1 MGLNKF
7 CCRCDAIIS
16 HRDKYCKE
24 CQEEIDRKSK
34 ERFEAYL
41 RYRKATGKDKEAYRK
56 YRTNRPDAEY
66 QAFYS
71 SKEWKSKRDKIMA
84 KFKYIDLYAY
94 YKNKEIVEATLVHH
108 INEVKEDYSKRLSD
122 DNLIA
127 VSSKSHNEIHRRM
140 NNGEREIVIK
150 ELKDMVK
157 QFELEFKS

>member
-7 CCRCDAIIS
+7 CCRCDKIIPR
-16 HRDKYCKE
+16 RDKYCKE
-24 CQEEIDRKSK
+24 CQKEIDRKSK

-56 YRTNRPDAEY
+56 YRTNRPDGEY

-71 SKEWKSKRDKIMA
+71 SKEWKNKRDKIMA

-94 YKNKEIVEATLVHH
+94 YKNKEIIQASLVHH
-108 INEVKEDYSKRLSD
+108 IHEIKEAYSERLSD

-140 NNGEREIVIK
+140 NEGEREIVIK
-150 ELKDMVK
+150 ELKEMVK

>member
-1 MGLNKF
+1 M
-7 CCRCDAIIS
+7 
-16 HRDKYCKE
+16 
-24 CQEEIDRKSK
+24 
-34 ERFEAYL
+34 
-41 RYRKATGKDKEAYRK
+41 
-56 YRTNRPDAEY
+56 P
-66 QAFYS
+66 
-71 SKEWKSKRDKIMA
+71 
-84 KFKYIDLYAY
+84 KFKYVDVYAY